1 MDIDSFP
8 TEFTNDLE
16 SFVKNP
22 IQFNPLT
29 TWDERGIAA
38 PERHFANGLRESFSA
53 KTIAF
58 LLEQHNPAFQKIED
72 MLQLFFQSD
81 SYTANNTIEQ
91 EKEQC
96 WLFGWKWLDIYYNLL
111 LSPNILKSAFYK
123 YDNNRFL
130 SLLHKLLHPEPAERS
145 KFRDVL
151 EVWYPASALLKPV
164 EFALFDEEPTPAPS
178 VETPPP
184 PSVET
189 PPVKKRLVI
198 KASEENEGL
207 KKTRKNNGW

>member
-22 IQFNPLT
+22 IQFNPIT
-29 TWDERGIAA
+29 VWDERRVAA
-38 PERHFANGLRESFSA
+38 PERHFANGLRESFSPT
-53 KTIAF
+53 TIAF

-81 SYTANNTIEQ
+81 SYTANNTIEH

-111 LSPNILKSAFYK
+111 LSPNILKSVFYK

-130 SLLHKLLHPEPAERS
+130 SLLHKLLHPEPSQRS

-151 EVWYPASALLKPV
+151 EVWYPDSALLKPV
-164 EFALFDEEPTPAPS
+164 EFAIFDTDTTAI
-178 VETPPP
+178 PPP
-184 PSVET
+184 TLPVEI

-198 KASEENEGL
+198 KACEENEGL
-207 KKTRKNNGW
+207 KKTRKNNSW